1 MKTRAKTQNV
11 VAKSSAEA
19 ELYGPVRGSC
29 EGLGVQT
36 LYSDFGKAVDVRVFL
51 EANAAKG
58 IIERRGLCKV
68 GHTHADFL
76 WLQDQQARRLLP
88 LSKVQGSVNPADL
101 MTKNLPAADI
111 REYLAMLDA
120 SLPKC

>member
-1 MKTRAKTQNV
+1 M

-19 ELYGPVRGSC
+19 ELHGTVRVSC
-29 EGLGVQT
+29 EGLGLQT
-36 LYSDFGKAVDVRVFL
+36 LYSDFGKAVDVRAFL
-51 EANAAKG
+51 DANAAKG
-58 IIERRGLCKV
+58 IIERRSLCKLRHIDV
-68 GHTHADFL
+68 DHL